1 MDNPATAAIKMVVV
15 VCPESRLD
23 AVQKLLDE
31 HHLQGY
37 TELTGLRGAGV
48 TGKRL
53 GTRAWPGSSCMI
65 FAAVEAA
72 KADEL
77 VGALETLCR
86 ACTPG
91 EGMRV
96 FVLPVESMI

>member
-1 MDNPATAAIKMVVV
+1 MNASATPMKMVMVI
-15 VCPESRLD
+15 CPESRIGE
-23 AVQKLLDE
+23 VQALMDD

-37 TELTGLRGAGV
+37 TELTNVRGAGV

-53 GTRAWPGSSCMI
+53 GTRAYPGSSCMV
-65 FAAVEAA
+65 FAAVESS

-77 VGALETLCR
+77 VGALEALCGECSP
-86 ACTPG
+86 A

-96 FVLPVESMI
+96 FVLPVERVI